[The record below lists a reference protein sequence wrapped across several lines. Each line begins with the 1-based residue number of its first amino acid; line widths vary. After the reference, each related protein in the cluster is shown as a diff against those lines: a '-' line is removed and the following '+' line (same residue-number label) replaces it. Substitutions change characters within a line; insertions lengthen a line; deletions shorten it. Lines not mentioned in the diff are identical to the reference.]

1 MIRSEHKHEKTKARK
16 IKQYV
21 NQNTVEAPIGVS
33 SFVSD
38 ALEQIGIEKHKNQE
52 KKGGDLLEGQELS
65 LSDIKSMRKQEEQK
79 EEIAR
84 FLDIDPG
91 LDYKREVLGGE
102 NQMRESAEL
111 SRTLDQIL
119 FELKQLAASSKE
131 LQTQF
136 KEVVV
141 EQRIEKPG
149 KYHLTFFS
157 FILTLIRDAKEKIE
171 DSSVWLTASKGKAEK
186 KGYWGMFKKHGTS
199 FGLSNERAVATQ
211 VG

>member
-1 MIRSEHKHEKTKARK
+1 MKKTKDRK
-16 IKQYV
+16 IKHA
-21 NQNTVEAPIGVS
+21 NQNTVEALSLGG
-33 SFVSD
+33 FLSD
-38 ALEQIGIEKHKNQE
+38 AVNQLGLEKSKTHQKA
-52 KKGGDLLEGQELS
+52 GGDLAEGQELS
-65 LSDIKSMRKQEEQK
+65 LSDIKAIHKQEEQK

-91 LDYKREVLGGE
+91 LDYKREILGNE
-102 NQMRESAEL
+102 NQMRESHEL
-111 SRTLDQIL
+111 QRTLDQII

-131 LQTQF
+131 LQIQF

-157 FILTLIRDAKEKIE
+157 FILSLIRDAKEKIE
-171 DSSVWLTASKGKAEK
+171 DSGAWLAASKGKAAK
-186 KGYWGMFKKHGTS
+186 KGYWGMFKQHGES
-199 FGLSNERAVATQ
+199 FFLSNERTVATQ